1 MKVFLTG
8 ASGFIGSHVARV
20 LLDAGCDVTA
30 LVRPTTDLWRLSG
43 VAERI
48 SFVTAD
54 LSETA
59 SIGKHLDRIRPDA
72 CIHCAWYAE
81 PGKYLNSNENIGS
94 LTGSL
99 GLLEELIRVGCRQIV
114 LVGTCFEYR
123 MHGGLLSE
131 TDPAG
136 PETIYA
142 AAKLSFNMMAQ
153 HLAKPAGV
161 RLAWARLFYQFGP
174 YEDERRVVPAV
185 IKTLLRGETFPASP
199 GEQIRDYLHVRDV
212 ASALWALVDR
222 QVEGIVNIASGNGV
236 TMRRLM
242 ETIGTL
248 LGRLELIR
256 FGAVPYRTWEP
267 MSIYGN
273 NRRLTEEAGWKP
285 RYAALSEGLE
295 ETIEWWKKQNLIQ
308 R

>member
-1 MKVFLTG
+1 MKIFLTG

-30 LVRPTTDLWRLSG
+30 LVRPSTDLWRLKD
-43 VAERI
+43 VADRI

-59 SIGKHLDRIRPDA
+59 AIGEHLDRLKPDA

-81 PGKYLNSNENIGS
+81 PGKYLNSNENIRS

-123 MHGGLLSE
+123 MHGGPLSE
-131 TDPAG
+131 TDPAD

-142 AAKLSFNMMAQ
+142 AAKLSFNMIAQ
-153 HLAKPAGV
+153 HRAKPAGV
-161 RLAWARLFYQFGP
+161 RVAWARLFYQFGP

-185 IKTLLRGETFPASP
+185 IKTLLRGETFLASA
-199 GEQIRDYLHVRDV
+199 GEQVRDYLHVQDV
-212 ASALWALVDR
+212 ARALWALVDR
-222 QVEGIVNIASGNGV
+222 QVEGIVNIASGNAV

-242 ETIGTL
+242 ETIGAL
-248 LGRLELIR
+248 MDRAELIR
-256 FGAVPYRTWEP
+256 FGSVPYRTWEP
-267 MSIYGN
+267 MEVYGN
-273 NRRLTEEAGWKP
+273 NRRLTQEAHWKP
-285 RYAALSEGLE
+285 CYAHLSEGLQ
-295 ETIEWWKKQNLIQ
+295 ETIQWWTERYLIQ